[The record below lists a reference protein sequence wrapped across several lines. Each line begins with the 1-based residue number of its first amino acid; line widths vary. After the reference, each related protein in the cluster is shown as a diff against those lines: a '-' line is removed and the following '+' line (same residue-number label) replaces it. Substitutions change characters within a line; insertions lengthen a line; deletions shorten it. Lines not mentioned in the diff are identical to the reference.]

1 MLVFGFARGLNKRA
15 DPVRADGRAVWPDHQ
30 RVQIGM
36 SRIPKILHYIF
47 GMSRDFGGK
56 PWSLVHHVCLKSAI
70 ERLRPNDV
78 FFYCEFEPTG
88 PWWKLSR
95 ELVTPL
101 MVKAPREIFGRP
113 LVHFAHRADVL
124 RLQKLIEHGGI
135 YLDADVIVHRNF
147 DDLLGHSVV
156 LGQEGEA
163 AEYGLA
169 NAVMLAESQSAFLR
183 RWLDQ
188 YKSFRSRG
196 WDEFYDEHGVR
207 LPSKL
212 ARDYPDEITVL
223 PHTAFHWPLWSDSH
237 LKWIFASKREIPPS
251 ASYANHLW
259 QSQAWSYMKELTP
272 GHIRSADTNFSHWVE
287 PLLVGLPDDYGAPS
301 RFRKLQKRALQNA
314 KRVLRKVPGM
324 QKAKRILVAARQA
337 RTADG
342 DT

>member
-1 MLVFGFARGLNKRA
+1 MRRDSTGSDLV
-15 DPVRADGRAVWPDHQ
+15 Q
-30 RVQIGM
+30 
-36 SRIPKILHYIF
+36 RIPKILHYIF
-47 GMSRDFGGK
+47 GMSRDFGGM
-56 PWSLVHHVCLKSAI
+56 PWSLVQHVCLKSAI

-95 ELVTPL
+95 KLVTPL

-113 LVHFAHRADVL
+113 LEYYAHRADVL

-163 AEYGLA
+163 ARYGLA
-169 NAVMLAESQSAFLR
+169 NAVMLAAPQSAFLR

-196 WDEFYDEHGVR
+196 RDEFYPEHGCR
-207 LPSKL
+207 LPAKL

-223 PHTAFHWPLWSDSH
+223 PHTAFHWPLWTESH
-237 LKWIFASKREIPPS
+237 LQWIFASNREIPLG

-259 QSQAWSYMKELTP
+259 QSHAWGSYMKELTP
-272 GHIRSADTNFSHWVE
+272 GHIRSADTNFNRWVE
-287 PLLVGLPDDYGAPS
+287 PLLVGLPDDYGTPS
-301 RFRKLQKRALQNA
+301 RFMRSMQNA

-324 QKAKRILVAARQA
+324 RKAKGILVTAMQA
-337 RTADG
+337 CTTDR

>member
-1 MLVFGFARGLNKRA
+1 
-15 DPVRADGRAVWPDHQ
+15 
-30 RVQIGM
+30 M
-36 SRIPKILHYIF
+36 SRIPNILHYIF
-47 GMSRDFGGK
+47 GMSPDFGGK

-101 MVKAPREIFGRP
+101 MIKAPREIFGRP
-113 LVHFAHRADVL
+113 LDHFAHRADVL

-163 AEYGLA
+163 AEIGLS

-188 YKSFRSRG
+188 YKSFRSGG
-196 WDEFYDEHGVR
+196 WDELYNEHGVR

-223 PHTAFHWPLWSDSH
+223 PHTAFHWPLWTDSH
-237 LKWIFASKREIPPS
+237 LKWIFASKREIPL
-251 ASYANHLW
+251 SYANHLW
-259 QSQAWSYMKELTP
+259 QSQAWSFMKELTP
-272 GHIRSADTNFSHWVE
+272 GHIRAADTNFSRWVE

-301 RFRKLQKRALQNA
+301 RFRKLKGRALQNA

-324 QKAKRILVAARQA
+324 QKAKRILVAGRQA
-337 RTADG
+337 RTTDA
-342 DT
+342 